1 MSSKN
6 VNIIDIVASWLIVF
20 CHTGKFSFP
29 VVILKYLS
37 LKNYWANFLENY
49 TVYCKEVLVNEI
61 NVIINLDKFS
71 HSYDNLYLCVT
82 FIIIIIKHVL
92 IKVTLSCQTHCRG
105 TAQSLIAKKNRQKR

>member
-6 VNIIDIVASWLIVF
+6 VNITGIVASWLIVY

-29 VVILKYLS
+29 VVILKYLN
-37 LKNYWANFLENY
+37 LKNYWANFVENY

-71 HSYDNLYLCVT
+71 HSYDDLYLGFT
-82 FIIIIIKHVL
+82 FIYQMNL
-92 IKVTLSCQTHCRG
+92 
-105 TAQSLIAKKNRQKR
+105 